1 MKPNIYGLMAHDLED
16 GIGYN
21 NKLPWH
27 YIEDLKR
34 FYNLTTID
42 NACIVMG
49 RKTWQSL
56 PHRPLHKAY

>member
-1 MKPNIYGLMAHDLED
+1 MAHDLEG

-27 YIEDLKR
+27 YREDLKR
-34 FYNLTTID
+34 FYRLTTID

-49 RKTWQSL
+49 KEYMAKFT
-56 PHRPLHKAY
+56 